1 MLTNL
6 SWLENGTAFPPV
18 QEKSRLEE
26 YRRNELLFDTEI
38 PPEWQTSF
46 TAIARR
52 LGKKPSEIDTIFN
65 YQQLISKKTA
75 DFVCGEPP
83 TIETEQNTDG
93 ITLKLARTGFFTKL
107 YEAFIDI
114 SRFGNA
120 ILKHRDKSVTAVSPM
135 HWFPICDKSDL
146 KTIVQHIIAYPIE
159 PDSNGVMTKLYV
171 EIHDIG
177 FITER
182 LYSLNNGLI
191 GGLITEERYNTG
203 LDDFAVQ
210 VLTNVTSSSSLFG
223 ISDYKIINS
232 LIEKL
237 IWRFSC
243 IDNVLDKH
251 SEPSMSGPS
260 SSLEYDEH
268 FGKYFLNLG
277 KYFARD
283 TSESPDLRY
292 ITWDGNLESSFKECE
307 MLFNQLY
314 ILSEMGQAFADAG
327 GKDSSGTALKLRL
340 VSPRV
345 KAARLA
351 KLNNSRVKLIICTL
365 CKLNG
370 ISLDYDKLTLHWND
384 GLPQDDA
391 ELIQVLSTAVQSG
404 IMSRFSALKLRG
416 LSDEE
421 VQAELEQ
428 IAEEQASAQ
437 PLQLG
442 VVDNGTEDT
451 D

>member
-1 MLTNL
+1 MLIDL

-18 QEKSRLEE
+18 QEKKRLDK
-26 YRRNELLFDTEI
+26 YRKNELLFDTEI
-38 PPEWQTSF
+38 PPEWSASF
-46 TAIARR
+46 SAIARK
-52 LGKKPSEIDTIFN
+52 LGKKQSEIDTIFN
-65 YQQLISKKTA
+65 YQHLISKKTA

-83 TIETEQNTDG
+83 TIETEQNTDN
-93 ITLKLARTGFFTKL
+93 IMLKLVRIGFFTTL

-120 ILKHRDKSVTAVSPM
+120 VLKHRGKTISAVSPM

-146 KTIVQHIIAYPIE
+146 KTTVQHVIAYPIE
-159 PDSNGVMTKLYV
+159 PDSNGTMTKLYV

-182 LYSLNNGLI
+182 FYSLNSGLI
-191 GGLITEERYNTG
+191 GGLITEKRHSTG

-210 VLTNVTSSSSLFG
+210 ILTNVTSSSSLFG
-223 ISDYKIINS
+223 ISDYRIINS
-232 LIEKL
+232 IVEKL

-260 SSLEYDEH
+260 SALEYDKH
-268 FGKYFLNLG
+268 LGKYFLNLG

-283 TSESPDLRY
+283 DSASPDLQY

-340 VSPRV
+340 ISPRV

-351 KLNNSRVKLIICTL
+351 KLNDSKIKLIICTL
-365 CKLNG
+365 CELNG

-384 GLPQDDA
+384 GLPQDEA
-391 ELIQVLSTAVQSG
+391 ELIQILSMAVQSG

-416 LSDEE
+416 LSDED
-421 VQAELEQ
+421 VKAELEQ
-428 IAEEQASAQ
+428 IAEEQAYAQ

-442 VVDNGTEDT
+442 VIDNGTEDT

>member
-1 MLTNL
+1 MLTDL
-6 SWLENGTAFPPV
+6 SWLANGTAFPPV
-18 QEKSRLEE
+18 QEKKRLDE
-26 YRRNELLFDTEI
+26 YKKNELLFNTEV
-38 PPEWQTSF
+38 PSEWQTSF
-46 TAIARR
+46 ASIARR
-52 LGKKPSEIDTIFN
+52 LGKKQSEIDTIFN
-65 YQQLISKKTA
+65 YQQLISRKTA

-83 TIETEQNTDG
+83 TLETEQNTD
-93 ITLKLARTGFFTKL
+93 TVMLKLARMEFFTKL
-107 YEAFIDI
+107 YEAFIDV

-120 ILKHRDKSVTAVSPM
+120 VLKHINKTITAVSPM
-135 HWFPICDKSDL
+135 HWFPVCDKSDL
-146 KTIVQHIIAYPIE
+146 KTIKQHVIAYPIE

-177 FITER
+177 FITEQ
-182 LYSLNNGLI
+182 LYSLNNGLV
-191 GGLITEERYNTG
+191 GGLISEKHHSTG

-210 VLTNVTSSSSLFG
+210 ILTNITSSSSLFG

-232 LIEKL
+232 IVEKL

-260 SSLEYDEH
+260 SALEYDER

-277 KYFARD
+277 KYFSRD
-283 TSESPDLRY
+283 SSDSPDLKY

-327 GKDSSGTALKLRL
+327 GADSSGTALKLRL

-351 KLNNSRVKLIICTL
+351 KLNDSKIKLIICTL

-384 GLPQDDA
+384 GLPQDDT
-391 ELIQVLSTAVQSG
+391 ELIQTLTLAVQNK
-404 IMSRFSALKLRG
+404 IMSRYSAMKLRG
-416 LSDEE
+416 LSDKE
-421 VQAELEQ
+421 VEAELEQ
-428 IAEEQASAQ
+428 ISAEQASEQ

-442 VVDNGTEDT
+442 VIDNGGNTA
-451 D
+451 